1 MSHPIYKQDINK
13 LYNNI
18 TAYLPNPNKSPPQN
32 FLYHRTT
39 KSNIKRP
46 YSVNKTYSEFKNKS
60 KSIYIQTK
68 IAKQIPKAISNYG
81 YLLFKKTSKSPHQG
95 IASQEENYIGEI
107 HLNSRI
113 NKKCKLNS

>member
-1 MSHPIYKQDINK
+1 MRRTAYSDRSRLMEIPPMKGQDLNEFMSHPIYKQDINK

-46 YSVNKTYSEFKNKS
+46 YSVNKTYSELKS
-60 KSIYIQTK
+60 KS
-68 IAKQIPKAISNYG
+68 
-81 YLLFKKTSKSPHQG
+81 
-95 IASQEENYIGEI
+95 
-107 HLNSRI
+107 
-113 NKKCKLNS
+113 KCI